1 MSAIFDIEL
10 GWYHDNSS
18 LEKSKDFFV
27 SKGRIKM
34 KRTRIKEIFS
44 QKKEM
49 EVYICCWIRTNRAQA
64 QFGFLNV
71 NDGSCLTNLQVVY
84 DSKLSN
90 FEEIS
95 KFRVG
100 MALGISGK
108 VVLTPTMKQPL
119 ELHATE
125 VTLLGD
131 CPEDYP
137 IQPKRHTREY
147 LRDVA
152 HLRPRTNLFHA
163 VFRIR
168 SVAAMAIHSY
178 FQKNGYVYV
187 HTPLITCAD
196 CEGSDQMFKITTL
209 NMENLPKTEEGK
221 VDFSKDLFGKQAFIT
236 GSGQL
241 HGETFAMAFSDIY
254 TFGPTF
260 RTENSNTQTHANE
273 FWMIEP
279 EMAFCDLEGLMDIE
293 EEMLKYVIRYV
304 CNECAEEIEFCD
316 QFVEKGLKQKLLDL
330 VNSSFVRISH
340 HDVVDILLKSKQ
352 NFEFKPSYTDDIA
365 KEHEKYITDY
375 FNGPVFITNWPKD
388 IKAYYMKLNP
398 DGETVAAV
406 DLVVPHAGELM
417 GGSQRE
423 EKLDVLLK
431 RMEECHISK
440 EGMEW
445 YLDTRRYGG
454 CVHSGFGMGFER
466 LIMYL
471 TGIENIRDSIPFPRT
486 PKNCKY

>member
-1 MSAIFDIEL
+1 
-10 GWYHDNSS
+10 
-18 LEKSKDFFV
+18 
-27 SKGRIKM
+27 M
-34 KRTRIKEIFS
+34 KRVKIKKLFEE
-44 QKKEM
+44 KKEQ
-49 EVYICCWIRTNRAQA
+49 EVLVFGWVRTNRAQA

-71 NDGSCLTNLQVVY
+71 NDGSTLANVQVVY
-84 DSKLSN
+84 DADLKN

-100 MALGISGK
+100 VSVQIKGRVI
-108 VVLTPTMKQPL
+108 LTPEAKQPL
-119 ELHATE
+119 EIHADE
-125 VTLLGD
+125 VVMLGD
-131 CPEDYP
+131 CPENYP
-137 IQPKRHTREY
+137 IQPKRHTREF
-147 LRDVA
+147 LRENA
-152 HLRPRTNLFHA
+152 HLRPRTNLFNA

-178 FQKNGYVYV
+178 FQSNGYLYV

-209 NMENLPKTEEGK
+209 DLKNPPLTEEGK
-221 VDFSKDLFGKQAFIT
+221 LDYSKDLFGKQAFIT

-241 HGETFAMAFSDIY
+241 QGETFAMAFGDIY

-260 RTENSNTQTHANE
+260 RTENSNTKTHANE

-293 EEMLKYVIRYV
+293 EEMLKYVIKYV
-304 CNECAEEIEFCD
+304 LDNCEEEINFCD
-316 QFVEKGLKQKLLDL
+316 QFVEKGLKKKITDLLTA
-330 VNSSFVRISH
+330 NFTRISH
-340 HDVVDILLKSKQ
+340 HDVIDLLLKSGKEW
-352 NFEFKPSYTDDIA
+352 EFLPSYEDDIA
-365 KEHEKYITDY
+365 KEHEKYVTEY

-388 IKAYYMKLNP
+388 IKAYYMKVNP
-398 DGETVAAV
+398 DGKTVAAV
-406 DLVVPHAGELM
+406 DLVVPQAGELM

-423 EKLDVLLK
+423 ENLDVLLE
-431 RMEECHISK
+431 RMK
-440 EGMEW
+440 EMGVEREGIEW

-471 TGIENIRDSIPFPRT
+471 TGVDNIRDVIPYPRT
-486 PKNCKY
+486 PKNCQY